1 MRDVYSQ
8 KRIGREKFVLYCY
21 APNTKDCPKTVY
33 DVDTYI
39 RIRRGAR
46 FQADLSEYGFPRSI
60 VYARF
65 SFGVIQHALDFLTG
79 HPGAAIHLSKS
90 QYDLMPGALQKHL
103 HEIDMKGIRNVMH
116 RNTFLLTR
124 LNSDLP
130 DSVIAARTAI
140 AAAIR
145 EIAMPKL
152 GMAKTTGKPT
162 KRRGRIAP

>member
-1 MRDVYSQ
+1 
-8 KRIGREKFVLYCY
+8 
-21 APNTKDCPKTVY
+21 
-33 DVDTYI
+33 
-39 RIRRGAR
+39 
-46 FQADLSEYGFPRSI
+46 
-60 VYARF
+60 
-65 SFGVIQHALDFLTG
+65 
-79 HPGAAIHLSKS
+79 
-90 QYDLMPGALQKHL
+90 
-103 HEIDMKGIRNVMH
+103 MKGIRNVMH

-152 GMAKTTGKPT
+152 GMAKTTGKPI